1 MHNDRAADSPAT
13 RADRL
18 SRRSLLRRG
27 LAGLALTG
35 SGVATTPAAARS
47 AESVVRQ
54 SATDARTQTAPP
66 FTQQQK
72 LSPSDGDRRD
82 SFGFSVAVS
91 SDGTT
96 ALLGADEDVDP
107 NGKDT
112 GSVYVFAQS
121 GGSWSQQQKL
131 AATDGDGNDRFG
143 ESVAVS
149 SDGTTALIGASVD
162 EDPNGPNAGSAY
174 VFRQSDGQ

>member
-27 LAGLALTG
+27 LAWLALAG
-35 SGVATTPAAARS
+35 SGLTTAAPATATGTDPAVRRS
-47 AESVVRQ
+47 ASFAQ
-54 SATDARTQTAPP
+54 TQTSPQ
-66 FTQQQK
+66 FSQQQK
-72 LSPSDGDRRD
+72 LAASDGDRRD

-96 ALLGADEDVDP
+96 ALIGADEDVDP

-143 ESVAVS
+143 ESV
-149 SDGTTALIGASVD
+149 GC
-162 EDPNGPNAGSAY
+162 
-174 VFRQSDGQ
+174 